1 MALYD
6 SVRKTVHC
14 EICFG
19 RMPRFKRSA
28 TACSPECYAVWRR
41 AVQRGGL
48 FWHHI
53 VDDYETA
60 LRYPAGSIWKTATL
74 ADYLTGGVALNMAKE
89 FLAQELESEAG
100 E

>member
-6 SVRKTVHC
+6 SIRRTVHC

-19 RMPRFKRSA
+19 RMPCFKRSA
-28 TACSPECYAVWRR
+28 TACSPECYAAWRR
-41 AVQRGGL
+41 AVGRGGL

-53 VDDYETA
+53 IDDSETA

-74 ADYLTGGVALNMAKE
+74 ADYLTDGVTVNYARQ
-89 FLAQELESEAG
+89 FLAQERVAEAN